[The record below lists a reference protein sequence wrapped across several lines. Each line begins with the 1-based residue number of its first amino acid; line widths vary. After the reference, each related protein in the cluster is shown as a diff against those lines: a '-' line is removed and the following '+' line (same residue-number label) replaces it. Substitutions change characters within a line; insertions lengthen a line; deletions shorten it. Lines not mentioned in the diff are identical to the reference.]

1 VRSFSFEGITPRLA
15 VELQK
20 RLSGEVSI
28 RPLPLS
34 KIKLVAGADLSYEI
48 TEMLSGFLIR
58 RNSNT
63 VYAGIVVLSYPDL
76 EIIERRVT
84 RVTVDF
90 PYVPGLLSFRESP
103 AILQAWKK
111 LRRKPDVLLVDG
123 HGLAHPRRFGIA
135 CHLGLLLDLPTV
147 GCAKSIL
154 VGQFDAGKLKSK
166 RGSSVP
172 LMDGKEC
179 VGSVL
184 RTRKAV
190 NPVFVTVGHLSDLR
204 TARQLVLNCS
214 PRYRIPE
221 PARQAHQLVNAARR
235 GEFSV
240 A

>member
-1 VRSFSFEGITPRLA
+1 MKSSLFKGITPRQA
-15 VELQK
+15 IEVQT
-20 RLSGEVSI
+20 RLRGEVVI
-28 RPLPLS
+28 RPLALS
-34 KIKLVAGADLSYEI
+34 RIKFVAGADLSYET
-48 TEMLSGFLIR
+48 TEKCKGFIIR
-58 RNSNT
+58 RNSNM

-76 EIIERRVT
+76 EIVEKRVA
-84 RVTVDF
+84 RVRVDF

-103 AILQAWKK
+103 AILQAWKNLK
-111 LRRKPDVLLVDG
+111 GKPDVLLVDG

-154 VGQFDAGKLKSK
+154 VGQFNTGKLKSK

-179 VGSVL
+179 IGSVL
-184 RTRKAV
+184 RTRSGV
-190 NPVFVTVGHLSDLR
+190 NPLFVTVGHLSDLR

-221 PARQAHQLVNAARR
+221 PTRQAHQLVNAARR
-235 GEFSV
+235 GELP
-240 A
+240 AD